1 MKTCLMISYR
11 NKCIPRI
18 REKEI
23 KISNSNSTDLKKNP
37 GWKKNRSA
45 LFRSRTQGS
54 RGASAASIIISAC
67 KLSLIRGGS
76 CKMERNRG

>member
-23 KISNSNSTDLKKNP
+23 KISNSNSTDLKKNAGRKIVAP
-37 GWKKNRSA
+37 FFDLAR
-45 LFRSRTQGS
+45 QGS

-76 CKMERNRG
+76 CEMERNRG

>member
-11 NKCIPRI
+11 NKCIPRM

-45 LFRSRTQGS
+45 LFRSRTAGKPWS
-54 RGASAASIIISAC
+54 
-67 KLSLIRGGS
+67 
-76 CKMERNRG
+76 ERCIDNNKRL